1 MCGVAR
7 AWCSLYTQG
16 IIYPMIQVLDTVSV
30 VKNYLLNLQD
40 QLCKQ
45 LSQVDG
51 NAFQEDLWAYSH
63 GGGGSTRVISGPVF
77 EKGAVNFSHIIG
89 KELPATA
96 SARRPELVGK
106 NFQAL
111 GVSLIM
117 HPLNPYAPTTHLNL
131 RFFIAEDTAHGP
143 IWWIGGGF
151 DLTPFYGFAEDCQH
165 WHATAKQ
172 ACDLFG
178 KDLYPRFK
186 KQCDEYF
193 YLKHRQEPRG
203 IGGIFFDD
211 FNEWDLDTCFNFL
224 KTLGNHFLKAYLPII
239 QKRKDIPYGQRE
251 RDFQCYR
258 RGRYVEFNLLQ
269 DRGTLFG
276 IQSGGRTES
285 ILVSLP
291 PAVHWHYQWQPKV
304 NSPEEQL
311 YQEFLVTKDWI

>member
-1 MCGVAR
+1 MGL
-7 AWCSLYTQG
+7 CSWRG
-16 IIYPMIQVLDTVSV
+16 
-30 VKNYLLNLQD
+30 
-40 QLCKQ
+40 
-45 LSQVDG
+45 G
-51 NAFQEDLWAYSH
+51 N
-63 GGGGSTRVISGPVF
+63 TRVISGPVF
-77 EKGAVNFSHIIG
+77 EKGAVNFSHITG
-89 KELPATA
+89 KQLPAAA
-96 SARRPELVGK
+96 SARHPELVGK
-106 NFQAL
+106 SFQAL

-131 RFFIAEDTAHGP
+131 RFFIAENTENGP
-143 IWWIGGGF
+143 VWWFGGGF
-151 DLTPFYGFAEDCQH
+151 DLTPFYGFVEDCQH
-165 WHATAKQ
+165 WHRTAKQ

-211 FNEWDLDTCFNFL
+211 FHEWDFDTCVNFL
-224 KTLGNHFLKAYLPII
+224 KTLGDHFLKAYLPII
-239 QKRKDIPYGQRE
+239 ERRKDLSYGQRE
-251 RDFQCYR
+251 QSFQWYR

-291 PAVHWHYQWQPKV
+291 PTVHWHYQWQPEI
-304 NSPEEQL
+304 NSPEQQL
-311 YQEFLVTKDWI
+311 YQEFLVAKNWI